1 MVTQNLPRGQEGISL
16 DFGTLGWG
24 ANPDILAAAAAAE
37 LLQSCLILCN
47 PMDCSPPS
55 SSVYGILQAKILKW
69 VAISSSWGS
78 SWPRDLTCVSY
89 GFWIADRFFTTEP
102 LGKPWTSSSVR
113 MADPKELIPRNSE
126 EEKWCRLGYSDGP
139 WEISDHW
146 ELCRRKRLVLN
157 QKGS

>member
-1 MVTQNLPRGQEGISL
+1 MSHRLGPIVTQNLPRGQEGISL

-24 ANPDILAAAAAAE
+24 ANPDILATAAAAE

-78 SWPRDLTCVSY
+78 S
-89 GFWIADRFFTTEP
+89 
-102 LGKPWTSSSVR
+102 
-113 MADPKELIPRNSE
+113 
-126 EEKWCRLGYSDGP
+126 
-139 WEISDHW
+139 
-146 ELCRRKRLVLN
+146 
-157 QKGS
+157 

>member
-1 MVTQNLPRGQEGISL
+1 MSHRLGPMVTQNLPRGQEGISL

-78 SWPRDLTCVSY
+78 S
-89 GFWIADRFFTTEP
+89 
-102 LGKPWTSSSVR
+102 
-113 MADPKELIPRNSE
+113 
-126 EEKWCRLGYSDGP
+126 
-139 WEISDHW
+139 
-146 ELCRRKRLVLN
+146 
-157 QKGS
+157 